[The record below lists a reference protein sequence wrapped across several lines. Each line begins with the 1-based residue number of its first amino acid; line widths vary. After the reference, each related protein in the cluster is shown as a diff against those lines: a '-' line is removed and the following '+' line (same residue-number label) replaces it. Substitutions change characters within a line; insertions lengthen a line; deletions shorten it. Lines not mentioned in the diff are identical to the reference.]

1 MTFLTFLSVFNYG
14 LVLLFG
20 LFLSTFFS
28 GGWKN
33 QKQKH
38 ILLVGCLIFLLIQS
52 VCWLSLSVGVTK
64 KLYPFIV
71 HLPLVLILV
80 IGLKKP
86 AGLALVSV
94 CTAYLCCQIPRWVNL
109 VVTGLTDSPLAGEF
123 CYTLTIIPLFFLLHR
138 FLVRAA
144 HDAMTSSI
152 SSLILFGS
160 LPVAYYIFDYATV
173 IYSNALHSGI
183 IALDEFLPTALI
195 VFYVIFLSAYHA
207 QTQER
212 LQENLRNSMMEAEL
226 EQVRIKMENLR
237 QTERNAAIYQ
247 HDMRHHLTAIAG
259 FLYTDKIQEA
269 KEYIQRVQEDVES
282 IMPKCFCENELVNM
296 LCTSFS
302 DRAERMGIRLAV
314 KAKISKIHS
323 ISDTELCTVLSNGL
337 ENALHAVSELEKHRW
352 IEMRCEVKHDKL
364 LIGIKNPYS
373 GEIIMQDGLPV
384 SGKENHGYG
393 CYSIRAI
400 VERHQGVCDFETKNG
415 IFILRVVLPVY
426 ENALQKEI

>member
-1 MTFLTFLSVFNYG
+1 
-14 LVLLFG
+14 
-20 LFLSTFFS
+20 
-28 GGWKN
+28 
-33 QKQKH
+33 
-38 ILLVGCLIFLLIQS
+38 
-52 VCWLSLSVGVTK
+52 
-64 KLYPFIV
+64 
-71 HLPLVLILV
+71 
-80 IGLKKP
+80 
-86 AGLALVSV
+86 
-94 CTAYLCCQIPRWVNL
+94 
-109 VVTGLTDSPLAGEF
+109 
-123 CYTLTIIPLFFLLHR
+123 
-138 FLVRAA
+138 
-144 HDAMTSSI
+144 
-152 SSLILFGS
+152 
-160 LPVAYYIFDYATV
+160 
-173 IYSNALHSGI
+173 
-183 IALDEFLPTALI
+183 
-195 VFYVIFLSAYHA
+195 
-207 QTQER
+207 
-212 LQENLRNSMMEAEL
+212 
-226 EQVRIKMENLR
+226 
-237 QTERNAAIYQ
+237 
-247 HDMRHHLTAIAG
+247 
-259 FLYTDKIQEA
+259 
-269 KEYIQRVQEDVES
+269 VES

-296 LCTSFS
+296 LCASFS